1 MRHEEDVEPLFTIQ
15 VWQLLVIVGG
25 LLAVAAHVLVGL
37 PVPAFD
43 GGYWKF
49 RLGMKALEIG
59 GGVVVLALLLFAKH
73 RHGAGEDDDA

>member
-1 MRHEEDVEPLFTIQ
+1 M
-15 VWQLLVIVGG
+15 IVGG
-25 LLAVAAHVLVGL
+25 PLSVAAHVLVGP

-59 GGVVVLALLLFAKH
+59 GGVVVLALLLLAKH
-73 RHGAGEDDDA
+73 RHGDDGDADT